1 MLGKPHTNCRIPK
14 KSFTKKKVEG
24 KSFPIVAIGASAGW
38 LKAISILLQNM
49 PIHTGM
55 AFIYI
60 QHLSPD
66 HKSFLTSILARS
78 TKMKV
83 QEIEDMVRMKPDN
96 VYVIPYNKGIEVTDG
111 HIHLTLRGKKHS
123 TINTL
128 FKSLAETHKDKAVG
142 VILSGYGSDGAL
154 GLKAIKD
161 AGGLT
166 FAQDDSAEACSMP
179 NSAIALGVVDFV
191 LSPKE
196 IAIELARLSKNGFRR
211 PDKRIKKGVI

>member
-1 MLGKPHTNCRIPK
+1 MNHSRPK
-14 KSFTKKKVEG
+14 EPFTKKEANG

-38 LKAISILLQNM
+38 LKAISLLLQNL
-49 PIHTGM
+49 PAHTGM
-55 AFIYI
+55 AFIYV

-111 HIHLTLRGKKHS
+111 HIQLTPRGKKYS

-128 FKSLAETHKDKAVG
+128 FSSLAETHKENSIG

-154 GLKAIKD
+154 GLKAIKK

-166 FAQDDSAEACSMP
+166 FAQDGSAEVGSMPDSAIS
-179 NSAIALGVVDFV
+179 LGVVDFV

-196 IAIELARLSKNGFRR
+196 IALELSRLSKNGFRNR
-211 PDKRIKKGVI
+211 NMK